1 MCFADVVAQVTGL
14 PEVAAWP
21 EMASVF
27 EQSVNRA
34 NVKWEFPLLACRAVG
49 GEPSAAI
56 PGAAAVACMQCAL
69 VLVDDMLDE
78 DPRGVHLQF
87 GQAAVAN
94 MAFALQAAAFRLI
107 EEAPVDAGRRF
118 AVCASLAQAA
128 LTSAFGQSLDVQNL
142 SGEETYWR
150 IVRTKSAPLFGMAFH
165 IGALLGRASPE
176 VAGKLHDFGFLT
188 GEVIQIYD
196 DLVDAL
202 DSPAGP
208 DWTQGRNNLP
218 ILYALTA
225 DHPEHSQFMALLPQI
240 SDPQALAAAQ
250 QILIRCGAA
259 SYCAYQVIERFRSA
273 RQLLDS
279 TPLADPAPTR
289 DLLARQVKPLV
300 TLLESMGA
308 VVPAEFGVV

>member
-1 MCFADVVAQVTGL
+1 MCFADVVAQVSGL

-56 PGAAAVACMQCAL
+56 PGATAVACMQCAL
-69 VLVDDMLDE
+69 VLVDDMLDK

-118 AVCASLAQAA
+118 AVCAGLARMA
-128 LTSAFGQSLDVQNL
+128 LASAFGQSLDVQNL
-142 SGEETYWR
+142 SGEENYWR
-150 IVRTKSAPLFGMAFH
+150 IVRTKSAPFFGTAFH

-176 VAGKLHDFGFLT
+176 VAGKLYDFGFLT

-208 DWTQGRNNLP
+208 DWEQGRNNLA
-218 ILYALTA
+218 ILYATTA
-225 DHPEHSQFMALLPQI
+225 EYPERAQFMALLPQI

-259 SYCAYQVIERFRSA
+259 SYCAYQVVERFRAA

-300 TLLESMGA
+300 TLLESAGA